1 MHAHL
6 RHSLV
11 ARTLDCIVA
20 AHDHQTMFLAAL
32 VCAVG
37 IYASFAIARHAARSS
52 GAARTRWGSTSVLA
66 SGCTAW
72 ATHFIVLLAYQP
84 NMRVAFEPVLTAI
97 SLTCAV
103 VGIGGGVAV
112 SINSKRGPR
121 QFVAGLIIG
130 AGVAALHYVGQSAY
144 LVQGTIRWDLTL
156 VIPSILVSLPIF
168 GFSMMAIVS
177 RNRTWQGFAAPLM
190 LMGIAILHFCGMAAM
205 ALQQD
210 PSVEFPADAVAPQ
223 TITPIVAGISLAL
236 LALAF
241 LGWRFDLAATARIRQ
256 DRKRLRDLAD
266 VALEGLLI
274 TQNNVIIAANRSIE
288 RLSGLKQDDLTGSE
302 VSRLLPELELSAL
315 LENEEREA
323 NLIGVDG
330 TIVPVRVLRAT
341 VPLGYKV
348 QTVIA
353 VRDQRERLR
362 TEEKMR
368 RLAFADPLTGLHN
381 RAKFTELLER
391 HTSTER
397 RAEEG
402 LAILLIDLD
411 SFKMVNDTLGHAVG
425 DAVLQDVSVRLAS
438 LVKDKGI
445 VARLG
450 GDEFVVML
458 TGEVSAVPAL
468 DVASKIVEQL
478 SSRPFDIDGRTIHIG
493 ASVGL
498 ALFPEDGDD
507 PSSLLRNADLAMYL
521 AKSEGKGTVRRFKK
535 ILHDR
540 LQERQSLEAGLRAAL
555 SNGQLEV
562 HYQPLVDAASGR
574 ITSAEALVRWRHPSQ
589 GLIAPATFIGLAE
602 ETGLIVP
609 LGTWVLRTACAE
621 AANWPPEIGVAVNL
635 SPAQFHDK
643 SLASIVASAIHDAQI
658 VPQRLEVEVTEGV
671 LLADTGTTL
680 ETLNRL
686 RGMGVRV
693 SMDDFGTG
701 YSSLSYLRRFPFDRL
716 KIDRSFVRGIPSDA
730 ESVAI
735 ARAIITMST
744 CLGLLV
750 TVEGV
755 ETAEQYAFALA
766 EGCTSIQGYFISR
779 PMPAEKF
786 AAFLIAWNS
795 QAAPMPSEQS
805 TLTSAEVVCEIEEA
819 LKRPTRGHARWPLK
833 KLQVV

>member
-1 MHAHL
+1 MHNHL

-11 ARTLDCIVA
+11 AQILDCIVD
-20 AHDHQTMFLAAL
+20 AHDRHTMLLAAL

-37 IYASFAIARHAARSS
+37 IYASIAIARHAARSS
-52 GAARTRWGSTSVLA
+52 GAVRIRWGSTSVLS

-103 VGIGGGVAV
+103 VGIGGGVVV
-112 SINSKRGPR
+112 SLSSRRGPR
-121 QFVAGLIIG
+121 QFAAGVIIG
-130 AGVAALHYVGQSAY
+130 VGVAALHYVGQSAY

-156 VIPSILVSLPIF
+156 VIPSIIVSLPIF
-168 GFSMMAIVS
+168 GFSMMAIAS
-177 RNRTWQGFAAPLM
+177 RNRTWQTCAAPLM
-190 LMGIAILHFCGMAAM
+190 LLGIAILHFCGMAAM
-205 ALQQD
+205 TLQQD
-210 PSVEFPADAVAPQ
+210 PSIEFPSDAVAPQ

-236 LALAF
+236 IALAF

-274 TQNNVIIAANRSIE
+274 TQNNIIIAANRSIE

-302 VSRLLPELELSAL
+302 VSRLLPALELTTL

-330 TIVPVRVLRAT
+330 IIVPVRVLRST
-341 VPLGYKV
+341 VPLGHSV

-381 RAKFTELLER
+381 RTKFTELLER
-391 HTSTER
+391 HTCTER
-397 RAEEG
+397 RTDQG

-411 SFKMVNDTLGHAVG
+411 SFKIVNDTLGHAVG
-425 DAVLQDVSVRLAS
+425 DAVLQDVSIRLS
-438 LVKDKGI
+438 TLVKDRGI

-458 TGEVSAVPAL
+458 TGDVSDVSAF
-468 DVASKIVEQL
+468 DIASKVVEQL
-478 SSRPFDIDGRTIHIG
+478 GARPFDIDGRTIHIG

-498 ALFPEDGDD
+498 ALFPEDGGD

-521 AKSEGKGTVRRFKK
+521 AKSEGKGTVRRFEK
-535 ILHDR
+535 ILHER
-540 LQERQSLEAGLRAAL
+540 LQERQSLEAGLRIAL
-555 SNGQLEV
+555 SSGQLEV

-574 ITSAEALVRWRHPSQ
+574 ITSAEALVRWRHPSL
-589 GLIAPATFIGLAE
+589 GLIAPATFISLAE

-609 LGTWVLRTACAE
+609 LGTFVLKTACAE
-621 AANWPPEIGVAVNL
+621 AATWPPEIGLAVNL

-643 SLASIVASAIHDAQI
+643 SIASIVASAIEDAHLL
-658 VPQRLEVEVTEGV
+658 PQRLEVEVTEGV
-671 LLADTGTTL
+671 LLADTGATL

-686 RGMGVRV
+686 RSMGVRV

-755 ETAEQYAFALA
+755 ETAEQYAFAVS
-766 EGCTSIQGYFISR
+766 EGCTSIQGYYISR
-779 PMPAEKF
+779 PMRAEAF
-786 AAFLIAWNS
+786 AAFLIAWNN
-795 QAAPMPSEQS
+795 QAPPNPS
-805 TLTSAEVVCEIEEA
+805 TGRKIAEKSIVLHHSDLRSV
-819 LKRPTRGHARWPLK
+819 LNW
-833 KLQVV
+833 